1 MLKALLL
8 SLLTGLIWAAVG
20 AIFGKAPGDRKKLIS
35 FFAVYSVIYCFS
47 SLLLIPAQ
55 KTGWGE
61 MMKLAAV
68 MIPASAADLTG
79 FWLLKKVMDSGPQ
92 SIAWAGIQSAMI
104 LPFLGGMFLP
114 GVHTTWFGWTG
125 VLFMLTG
132 LALLAKG
139 KKSTA
144 KEKAAGEKR
153 FWLILGCAFLMT
165 GTAQFLRLLPN
176 YMSLSPA
183 VLGWRITLGAFV
195 ALITWNGIAG
205 MTAGYDLKGIWK
217 TALLYGVVVLC
228 GQYTFYLA
236 ADAAAKC
243 GWSSAVYPA
252 AVGTCILLFSV
263 YRVFFKKEKL
273 SLHGWLGILFIICGI
288 AGLSAKK

>member
-20 AIFGKAPGDRKKLIS
+20 VIFGKAPGDRKKLIS
-35 FFAVYSVIYCFS
+35 FFAVYSVIYCVS
-47 SLLLIPAQ
+47 SLLLLPAQ
-55 KTGWGE
+55 KTDWGE
-61 MMKLAAV
+61 MLKLAAV

-114 GVHTTWFGWTG
+114 GVHTTCFGWTG

-139 KKSTA
+139 KKSTV
-144 KEKAAGEKR
+144 KENAAGEKR
-153 FWLILGCAFLMT
+153 FWIILGCAFLMT

-176 YMSLSPA
+176 YMSLSPTA
-183 VLGWRITLGAFV
+183 LAWRISLGAFV
-195 ALITWNGIAG
+195 ALIPWNGIAA
-205 MTAGYDLKGIWK
+205 TAGYDLKEIWK

-228 GQYTFYLA
+228 GQYSFYQA
-236 ADAAAKC
+236 ADAAAEC

-273 SLHGWLGILFIICGI
+273 SLYGWLGILFIISGI

>member
-20 AIFGKAPGDRKKLIS
+20 VIFGKAPGDRKKLIS
-35 FFAVYSVIYCFS
+35 FFAIYSVIYCVS

-55 KTGWGE
+55 KTDWGE
-61 MMKLAAV
+61 ILKLAAV
-68 MIPASAADLTG
+68 MIPASVADLTG
-79 FWLLKKVMDSGPQ
+79 FWLLKKVMDSGLQ

-114 GVHTTWFGWTG
+114 GVHTTCFGWTG

-144 KEKAAGEKR
+144 KENAAGEKR
-153 FWLILGCAFLMT
+153 FWIILGCAFLMT

-176 YMSLSPA
+176 YMSLSPTA
-183 VLGWRITLGAFV
+183 LAWRISLGAFV
-195 ALITWNGIAG
+195 ALITWNGIAA
-205 MTAGYDLKGIWK
+205 TAGYDLKGIWK

-228 GQYTFYLA
+228 GQYSFYQA
-236 ADAAAKC
+236 ADAAAEC

-273 SLHGWLGILFIICGI
+273 SLYGWLGILFIISGI

>member
-114 GVHTTWFGWTG
+114 GVHTTCFGWTG

-144 KEKAAGEKR
+144 KENAAGEKR
-153 FWLILGCAFLMT
+153 FWIILGCAFLMT

-176 YMSLSPA
+176 YMSLSPTA
-183 VLGWRITLGAFV
+183 LAWRISLGAFV
-195 ALITWNGIAG
+195 ALITWNGIAA
-205 MTAGYDLKGIWK
+205 TAGYDLKGIWK

-228 GQYTFYLA
+228 GQYSFYQA
-236 ADAAAKC
+236 ADAAAEC

-273 SLHGWLGILFIICGI
+273 SLYGWLGILFIISGI